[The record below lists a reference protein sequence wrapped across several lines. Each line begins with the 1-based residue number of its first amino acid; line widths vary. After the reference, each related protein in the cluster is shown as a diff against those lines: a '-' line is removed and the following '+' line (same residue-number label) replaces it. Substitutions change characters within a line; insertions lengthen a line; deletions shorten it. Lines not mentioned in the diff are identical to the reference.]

1 MDWPQEESPY
11 RPVARMTLPV
21 QDACSPPRRRYVDDM
36 LSFCP
41 SHALAAHRP
50 LGSIM
55 RARMAAYPA
64 LSAWRRARNGTEARE
79 PRALKEVP
87 D

>member
-1 MDWPQEESPY
+1 MDE
-11 RPVARMTLPV
+11 V
-21 QDACSPPRRRYVDDM
+21 

-50 LGSIM
+50 LGSLM
-55 RARMAAYPA
+55 RARLRAYPA
-64 LSAWRRARNGTEARE
+64 LSAWRHRRNGVAARE
-79 PRALKEVP
+79 PRSLDEIP